1 MIKNWPGEETQL
13 SRKSRIELE
22 KKLDGALNWASKSQ
36 QMGNLPKSVQEEAQ
50 EEDDKVG
57 TNSKETVSKGK
68 TWADGRTSQILQL
81 SKIHVF
87 SQLLKLHFTI

>member
-1 MIKNWPGEETQL
+1 
-13 SRKSRIELE
+13 
-22 KKLDGALNWASKSQ
+22 
-36 QMGNLPKSVQEEAQ
+36 VQEEAQ